1 MKPIVAVVAVA
12 AAVMLPAGCSLEPA
26 ATRGEREH
34 LTKAGTPYA
43 LPHERRAL
51 PDLPAEPDWT
61 DVLHRAFLA
70 NGQLE
75 AAYYE
80 WRAAV
85 DRVAPAAAWPNSNL
99 MLGYEYAFAKGG
111 MKGWNAT
118 TISATVEPA
127 MMLTLPIKAQQAG
140 KVALA
145 EAQAA
150 GKRFE
155 AVKYAVQQ
163 NVLTTW
169 LEYALAAEKV
179 RLQTE
184 NVALLKEV
192 TDIAAGRVRA
202 GGPQQDLLKAQT
214 EYEMARNELGNL
226 QSEALQRRA
235 MLNGLLARAPQAPLA
250 APSRLPNPRSLA
262 ADDARLIAVAVRNNP
277 ELAALAHDVA
287 GRSDA
292 LELARLAYLPDFS
305 PQISITGNVQ
315 QAVGLMVNT
324 PVNLIKIRGGID
336 AADSSLQQ
344 MRAMT
349 RQTKAD
355 RAAQFVATLYA
366 LRNHERQTA
375 VLQDRV
381 LPAARQTWES
391 SVKGYSSAGISFAE
405 LIDTQR
411 TLLQVRVMIAEARI
425 AREKRLAELE
435 ALAGLDVETLAK
447 PEVPAEERGASTAA
461 KRPDSATTRPA
472 TRTAAAK

>member
-1 MKPIVAVVAVA
+1 MKPNRVWALCA
-12 AAVMLPAGCSLEPA
+12 AAALAAGCSLEPA
-26 ATRGEREH
+26 ATKIQRADVD
-34 LTKAGTPYA
+34 KAGKAYA
-43 LPHERRAL
+43 AQMEKRAI
-51 PDLPAEPDWT
+51 PDLPAQPGWV
-61 DVLHRAFLA
+61 DVLHRAFLV

-99 MLGYEYAFAKGG
+99 MLGYDYAFMKGG

-118 TISATVEPA
+118 TLTATVDPA
-127 MMLTLPIKAQQAG
+127 MMLTFPVKAQQAG

-155 AVKYAVQQ
+155 AVKFTLQQ

-169 LEYALAAEKV
+169 ADYALAGEKV

-184 NVALLKEV
+184 SVALLASV
-192 TDIAAGRVRA
+192 NDIAAQRVRA

-214 EYEMARNELGNL
+214 ELEMARNELGNL
-226 QSEALQRRA
+226 ESDARQGQA
-235 MLNGLLARAPQAPLA
+235 MLNGLLARAPQSPLPAPA
-250 APSRLPNPRSLA
+250 RLPAPRGLH
-262 ADDARLIAVAVRNNP
+262 ADDATLIALAVRNNP
-277 ELAALAHDVA
+277 ELATMAHEVA
-287 GRSDA
+287 GRTDA
-292 LELARLAYLPDFS
+292 LEMARLAYLPDLS
-305 PQISITGNVQ
+305 PQVSITGNVQ
-315 QAVGLMVNT
+315 QMVGMMVNM
-324 PVNLIKIRGGID
+324 PVNLVKIQGGID
-336 AADSSLQQ
+336 AADSALRQS
-344 MRAMT
+344 RAMT

-375 VLQDRV
+375 LLNDKI

-391 SVKGYSSAGISFAE
+391 SVKAYSAAGISFSE

-411 TLLQVRVMIAEARI
+411 TLLQVQVMIAEARM
-425 AREKRLAELE
+425 AREKKLAELE
-435 ALAGLDVETLAK
+435 TLAGLDVETVGK
-447 PEVPAEERGASTAA
+447 PPKEKSPQV
-461 KRPDSATTRPA
+461 TTRQGKPSGGD
-472 TRTAAAK
+472 TK